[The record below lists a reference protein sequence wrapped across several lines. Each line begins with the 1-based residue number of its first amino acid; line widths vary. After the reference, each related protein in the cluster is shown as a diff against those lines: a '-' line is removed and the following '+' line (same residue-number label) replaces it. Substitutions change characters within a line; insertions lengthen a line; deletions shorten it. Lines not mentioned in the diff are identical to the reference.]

1 MKMAKV
7 LGKPLKLS
15 DMPRRTAETQRVN
28 NPHSV
33 TAISQSIFDLSQ
45 ELSRE
50 KLDKIVVLMDEEL
63 GSDLAAPVKAD

>member
-1 MKMAKV
+1 MEMAKV

-28 NPHSV
+28 NTGSV
-33 TAISQSIFDLSQ
+33 ASISRRIFDLSKK
-45 ELSRE
+45 LSE
-50 KLDKIVVLMDEEL
+50 QDLNDLAAVMDKEL

>member
-15 DMPRRTAETQRVN
+15 DMPRRTETQRVN
-28 NPHSV
+28 NSGSV
-33 TAISQSIFDLSQ
+33 TAISRRIFDLSKK
-45 ELSRE
+45 LSE
-50 KLDKIVVLMDEEL
+50 QDLNDLAAVMDKEL